1 MTKKMNNARNLTLKK
16 SCIGA
21 TNLFS
26 STFFFGSRING
37 WLTDSRI
44 RKGICFPSFFECFK
58 PFGNNLALTD
68 QFKLAGDLFSI

>member
-37 WLTDSRI
+37 WLTD
-44 RKGICFPSFFECFK
+44 CCPSFFECFK
-58 PFGNNLALTD
+58 PFRNNLALTD